1 MFFDITFNPH
11 AENKFGLL
19 KKKQKNA
26 RARCFNS
33 AGCDVGKRHFI
44 MTDPG
49 ESKVT
54 IWPLATFTDPC
65 FNMQM
70 YLFVQP

>member
-1 MFFDITFNPH
+1 MFLDITFNPH
-11 AENKFGLL
+11 AENKFGLY
-19 KKKQKNA
+19 KKKEK
-26 RARCFNS
+26 CFNC
-33 AGCDVGKRHFI
+33 AGCDVGTQRFI

>member
-1 MFFDITFNPH
+1 MFLDITFNPH
-11 AENKFGLL
+11 AENKFGIY
-19 KKKQKNA
+19 KK
-26 RARCFNS
+26 RERCFHF
-33 AGCDVGKRHFI
+33 AGCDVGIHHFI
-44 MTDPG
+44 MTDPR

-70 YLFVQP
+70 SLFVQI